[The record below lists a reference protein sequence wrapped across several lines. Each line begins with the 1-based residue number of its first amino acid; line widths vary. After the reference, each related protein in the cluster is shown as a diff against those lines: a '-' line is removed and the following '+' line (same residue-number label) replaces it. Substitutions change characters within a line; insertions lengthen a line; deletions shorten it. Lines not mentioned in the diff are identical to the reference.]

1 MAISIDFADDAEL
14 QAKIKVVGVG
24 GAGGNAINTMI
35 HSGLDGVEFIAANT
49 DTQALS
55 ANAAPMKIQ
64 LGTNLTRGLGAGAT
78 PEVGRKAALED
89 VQRIA
94 ETLQG
99 ADMVFVTAGMGGGT
113 GTGAAPIISQI
124 ARDQGALTV
133 GVVTKPFQFE
143 GRKRMKNAMLGLEE
157 LRQSV
162 DTIITIPNEKLLSVA
177 DDDMSM
183 LEAFRRA
190 DDVLLQAVRGI
201 SDLIVRSGIINV
213 DFADVRTI
221 MSCTGK
227 ALMGTGYGRG
237 AGRAMEAADV
247 AVNSPLLDDISIAGA
262 TGILINFTAGPDVK
276 LREVQEA
283 ARMVQESAHEDAN
296 IIFGLVTDPNM
307 EDVVKVT
314 VIATGFDAPVPEQLS
329 QNAYHHAATHYPSQ
343 SIQAQS
349 SRSVAAH
356 SMPRSSLIPSH
367 ANHAHH
373 GNQAGANARAAVA
386 AAQHQQPRGALSR
399 PARGVESQAPH
410 QSRQSNAPEQQ
421 QQPARAFGA
430 AAMLD
435 EAVLDIPA
443 YLRRSRG

>member
-1 MAISIDFADDAEL
+1 MGISIDLADEAEL

-35 HSGLDGVEFIAANT
+35 HSGLDGVEFFAANT
-49 DTQALS
+49 DTQALQ
-55 ANAAPMKIQ
+55 ANAAPGRIQ
-64 LGTNLTRGLGAGAT
+64 LGINLTRGLGAGAT
-78 PEVGRKAALED
+78 PDVGRKAALED

-94 ETLQG
+94 EALAG

-113 GTGAAPIISQI
+113 GTGAAPIIAQI

-133 GVVTKPFQFE
+133 GVVTKPFAFE
-143 GRKRMKNAMLGLEE
+143 GRRRMKNALAGLEE

-162 DTIITIPNEKLLSVA
+162 DTIITIPNEKLLTVA

-201 SDLIVRSGIINV
+201 SDLIVRSGVINV

-237 AGRAMEAADV
+237 ANRALEAADV
-247 AVNSPLLDDISIAGA
+247 AINSPLLDDISIAGA
-262 TGILINFTAGPDVK
+262 TGILINFTASPDVK
-276 LREVQEA
+276 LKEVKDAASMVQEA
-283 ARMVQESAHEDAN
+283 AHEDAN
-296 IIFGLVTDPNM
+296 IIFGLVSDPNM

-314 VIATGFDAPVPEQLS
+314 VIATGFDNEVEDGMMHMPASVAHRNQAQHPAQLAHGHGHGHGHGHSPMVRNAAQQALARGVSGSNAGPAQPPGLIPRQPSAQRNVATRPSRAPFEAPQRQVPVPE
-329 QNAYHHAATHYPSQ
+329 A
-343 SIQAQS
+343 
-349 SRSVAAH
+349 
-356 SMPRSSLIPSH
+356 
-367 ANHAHH
+367 
-373 GNQAGANARAAVA
+373 
-386 AAQHQQPRGALSR
+386 
-399 PARGVESQAPH
+399 
-410 QSRQSNAPEQQ
+410 
-421 QQPARAFGA
+421 QPARAFGPS
-430 AAMLD
+430 AMLD

-443 YLRRSRG
+443 YLRRSKEG